1 MDLTTPTLF
10 VIGQHSSTTNIDDME
25 DLRERMRAENAL
37 VVVGGADNNLR
48 MSRAKRKQEG
58 ITQIVCDKKVLV
70 CFRILIN
77 VVTVILM

>member
-37 VVVGGADNNLR
+37 VVVGGTDNNLR

-58 ITQIVCDKKVLV
+58 ITQIVCDKKILV
-70 CFRILIN
+70 CFRLLIVSVILI
-77 VVTVILM
+77 

>member
-58 ITQIVCDKKVLV
+58 ITQIVCDKKILV
-70 CFRILIN
+70 CFRW
-77 VVTVILM
+77 

>member
-58 ITQIVCDKKVLV
+58 ITQIVCDKKILV
-70 CFRILIN
+70 CFRLLIVSVILI
-77 VVTVILM
+77 

>member
-1 MDLTTPTLF
+1 M
-10 VIGQHSSTTNIDDME
+10 IGQHSSTTNIDDME

-58 ITQIVCDKKVLV
+58 ITQIVCDKKILV
-70 CFRILIN
+70 CFRLLIVSVILI
-77 VVTVILM
+77 